1 MTKAETKTLLQLLEE
16 VPDHREGN
24 AIKYSLRDILFLGM
38 FAILCG
44 AETYT
49 GILDNRATVTFVRK
63 IHCFSNIIFQKA
75 LENKEE
81 IDFSGVHLYSGTN
94 RVRGGT

>member
-16 VPDHREGN
+16 VPDHRVGN

-49 GILDNRATVTFVRK
+49 RT
-63 IHCFSNIIFQKA
+63 
-75 LENKEE
+75 E
-81 IDFSGVHLYSGTN
+81 IPS
-94 RVRGGT
+94 R

>member
-49 GILDNRATVTFVRK
+49 GMQV
-63 IHCFSNIIFQKA
+63 FSELH
-75 LENKEE
+75 LEEWGNTLNCRMEC
-81 IDFSGVHLYSGTN
+81 HRMMYSETYSAE
-94 RVRGGT
+94 